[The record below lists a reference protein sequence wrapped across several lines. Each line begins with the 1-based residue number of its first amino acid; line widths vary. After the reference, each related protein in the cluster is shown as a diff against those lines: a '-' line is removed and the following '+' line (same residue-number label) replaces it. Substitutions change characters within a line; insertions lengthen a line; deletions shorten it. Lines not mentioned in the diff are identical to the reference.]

1 MSSVT
6 TVLSNQKLPI
16 HFTGNDIVLLV
27 AITALETIIMTALM
41 KDYSVELNGETTPEG
56 TVKGEFKLNRSS

>member
-41 KDYSVELNGETTPEG
+41 KDYSVELNGERTPEG
-56 TVKGEFKLNRSS
+56 MVKGGFKLNRSS

>member
-1 MSSVT
+1 MNSVK

-56 TVKGEFKLNRSS
+56 TVKGSLKLHKV

>member
-6 TVLSNQKLPI
+6 TVLSNHKLPI
-16 HFTGNDIVLLV
+16 HFAGNDIVFLV

-41 KDYSVELNGETTPEG
+41 KNYSVELNGETTLEG
-56 TVKGEFKLNRSS
+56 MVKGGFKLNRSS

>member
-1 MSSVT
+1 MSSVA
-6 TVLSNQKLPI
+6 TVLSNQKLTI

-41 KDYSVELNGETTPEG
+41 KDYSV
-56 TVKGEFKLNRSS
+56 

>member
-1 MSSVT
+1 MSSVA
-6 TVLSNQKLPI
+6 TVLFNQKLPI

-41 KDYSVELNGETTPEG
+41 KDYSVE
-56 TVKGEFKLNRSS
+56 

>member
-1 MSSVT
+1 MSSVA

-16 HFTGNDIVLLV
+16 QLSGNDIVLLV

-41 KDYSVELNGETTPEG
+41 KDYSVELNGGTTPEG
-56 TVKGEFKLNRSS
+56 TVKVGLKLHRV